1 MRIEIGYK
9 FILGFITVIAAVT
22 VIPFFTPYLQ
32 IDKEWEHLFS
42 TLCAIT
48 VGLIMG
54 LIFSRK
60 FGGTFQD
67 ISNAAEEVSKGNL
80 KERTISNYKPMFKD
94 ETVDLSNAIQSMMDN
109 LRGLVISMQQ
119 NSNSVSDAAQGL
131 SATAEEMNAS
141 TEEISSTI
149 EQITKG
155 AELQSE
161 MVEKSSLLINEMAA
175 SIELVANSSKE
186 AAENTA
192 KTAETAS
199 EGSRK
204 AMEVIDNLK
213 KVFEKVEHSS
223 EVVLKFGEKTHEI
236 GKIVGVIT
244 KIAQQTNLLALN
256 ATIEA
261 ARAGEYGRG
270 FAVVAEEIR
279 KLAEGSTKSADQI
292 TSLITEIEEESSHA
306 VGAMKESTSMM
317 TVGKEGIEFTGNT
330 LKDIVKMVMASTE
343 VSKEIYLLTQK
354 QSEGA
359 QNMVKAMDDIAK
371 VAEDNAASTQEASAA
386 TQEQMASMEEMASA
400 AQELSNLADEMR
412 ATTDKFEV

>member
-22 VIPFFTPYLQ
+22 IIPFFTPYLK

-48 VGLIMG
+48 VGLFMG

-60 FGGTFQD
+60 FGGTFQG
-67 ISNAAEEVSKGNL
+67 ISNAAEEISKGNL
-80 KERTISNYKPMFKD
+80 KERVVSTYKPIFQD

-161 MVEKSSLLINEMAA
+161 MVEKSSRLINEMAA
-175 SIELVANSSKE
+175 SIEKVATSSKE
-186 AAENTA
+186 AAENSA
-192 KTAETAS
+192 KTSETAS

-213 KVFEKVEHSS
+213 KVFAKVEHSS

-292 TSLITEIEEESSHA
+292 TSLITEIEVESAHA
-306 VGAMKESTSMM
+306 VDAMKESTSMM
-317 TVGKEGIEFTGNT
+317 TTGKEGIEFTGNT
-330 LKDIVKMVMASTE
+330 LKNIVEMVVSATE
-343 VSKEIYLLTQK
+343 KSNSIYLLTQK
-354 QSEGA
+354 QKEGA
-359 QNMVKAMDDIAK
+359 ENMVKAMDDISK

-412 ATTDKFEV
+412 ATTERFEV

>member
-22 VIPFFTPYLQ
+22 VIPFVTPYLK

-60 FGGTFQD
+60 FGGTLED
-67 ISNAAEEVSKGNL
+67 ISNAAKEVSKGNL
-80 KERTISNYKPMFKD
+80 KERTISTYKPMFED
-94 ETVDLSNAIQSMMDN
+94 ETVDLKNSIQSMMDN
-109 LRGLVISMQQ
+109 LRGLVVSMQQ

-161 MVEKSSLLINEMAA
+161 LVEKSSLLINEMAA
-175 SIELVANSSKE
+175 SIELVASSSKK

-292 TSLITEIEEESSHA
+292 TSLITEIEVESSHA

-317 TVGKEGIEFTGNT
+317 TTGKEGIEFTGET

-359 QNMVKAMDDIAK
+359 QGMVRAMDDIAK

-412 ATTDKFEV
+412 AATEKFEV

>member
-22 VIPFFTPYLQ
+22 VIPFFTPYLK

-67 ISNAAEEVSKGNL
+67 ISNAADEVSKGNL
-80 KERTISNYKPMFKD
+80 KERTISNYKPLFKD

-161 MVEKSSLLINEMAA
+161 LVEKSSLLINEMAA
-175 SIELVANSSKE
+175 SIELVASSSKE

-292 TSLITEIEEESSHA
+292 TSLISEIEEESSHA

-317 TVGKEGIEFTGNT
+317 TAGKEGIEFTGNT

-359 QNMVKAMDDIAK
+359 QDMVKAMDDIAK

>member
-22 VIPFFTPYLQ
+22 VIPFVTPYLK
-32 IDKEWEHLFS
+32 IDKDWEHLFS

-60 FGGTFQD
+60 FGGTLED
-67 ISNAAEEVSKGNL
+67 ISSAAEEVSKGNL
-80 KERTISNYKPMFKD
+80 KERTISTYKPMFED
-94 ETVDLSNAIQSMMDN
+94 ETVDLKNSIQSMMDN
-109 LRGLVISMQQ
+109 LRGLVVSMQQ
-119 NSNSVSDAAQGL
+119 NSNSVSDSAQGL

-175 SIELVANSSKE
+175 SIELVASSSKE

-192 KTAETAS
+192 LTADTAS

-213 KVFEKVEHSS
+213 KVFEKMEHSS

-292 TSLITEIEEESSHA
+292 TSLISEIEVESSHA

-317 TVGKEGIEFTGNT
+317 TAGKEGIEFTGNT
-330 LKDIVKMVMASTE
+330 LKDIVTMVMASTE
-343 VSKEIYLLTQK
+343 VSKEIYILTQK

-359 QNMVKAMDDIAK
+359 LGMVKAMDDIAK
-371 VAEDNAASTQEASAA
+371 VAEDNAASTQQASAA
-386 TQEQMASMEEMASA
+386 TEEQMASMEEMASA

-412 ATTDKFEV
+412 STTEKFEV

>member
-1 MRIEIGYK
+1 MRIEVGYK
-9 FILGFITVIAAVT
+9 FILGFIAVIAAVT
-22 VIPFFTPYLQ
+22 LIPFFTPYLK

-48 VGLIMG
+48 VGLIIG
-54 LIFSRK
+54 GVFSNK
-60 FGGTFQD
+60 LGNTFQQ
-67 ISNAAEEVSKGNL
+67 ISSAAEDISKGNL
-80 KERTISNYKPMFKD
+80 KERTISLSKPLFED
-94 ETVDLSNAIQSMMDN
+94 ETVDLGHAIQGMMDN
-109 LRGLVISMQQ
+109 LRELVVSMQQ
-119 NSNSVSDAAQGL
+119 NSSSVSDSAQGL

-161 MVEKSSLLINEMAA
+161 MVEKSSRLIRDMAS
-175 SIELVANSSKE
+175 SIELVASSSKE

-192 KTAETAS
+192 RTADTAS
-199 EGSRK
+199 EGSMK
-204 AMEVIDNLK
+204 AIEVIDNLK
-213 KVFEKVEHSS
+213 DVFEKVEHSS
-223 EVVLKFGEKTHEI
+223 EVVFRFGEKTHEI
-236 GKIVGVIT
+236 GKIVDVIT

-292 TSLITEIEEESSHA
+292 TSLIKEIEVESSHA
-306 VGAMKESTSMM
+306 VGSLKESTGMM
-317 TVGKEGIEFTGNT
+317 AKGKEGIEFTGKT
-330 LKDIVKMVMASTE
+330 LEEIVTMVMASTE
-343 VSKEIYLLTQK
+343 VSREIYLLTQK

-359 QNMVKAMDDIAK
+359 QGMVNAIDEISK
-371 VAEDNAASTQEASAA
+371 VAEDNAASTEQASAA

-412 ATTDKFEV
+412 TATDKFEV